1 MANMNAIIP
10 RWENGGVMT
19 VDGDTL
25 INIEP
30 GSLKFQQAVRERIK
44 VMDRAQ
50 ITSVWE
56 GDLGVSTLEVTVK
69 GDLTAT
75 TSLFKAV
82 LAAGTAGVPKV
93 HTIVIKVP
101 NYPGAAAGVTAT
113 FTGWWL
119 TEGPT
124 WEAGGSGQNMDKAG
138 PFKFEGS
145 AVPTYST
152 Y

>member
-1 MANMNAIIP
+1 MSNLNTLVP
-10 RWENGGVMT
+10 RWENGGLLT
-19 VDGDTL
+19 FDSDTL
-25 INIEP
+25 LNIEP
-30 GSLKFQQAVRERIK
+30 GTLKFTHPLRERIP
-44 VMDRAQ
+44 VMDRGVVS
-50 ITSVWE
+50 SVWE
-56 GDLGVSTLEVTVK
+56 GDLGTGKLEFSVR
-69 GDLTAT
+69 GDVTAT

-82 LAAGTAGVPKV
+82 QAAGTTGVPKV
-93 HTIVIKVP
+93 HTIVVKVP
-101 NYPGAAAGVTAT
+101 NYPGSATGVSVT